1 MEEWNEYRI
10 GGMGCKGR
18 RINGTN
24 GLKGQQALSRG
35 LLDLARSILGER
47 PGHTHQTNPPC
58 FLA

>member
-24 GLKGQQALSRG
+24 GLKGQQALSQG
-35 LLDLARSILGER
+35 LLALGTRIKQTR
-47 PGHTHQTNPPC
+47 PASSPYVW
-58 FLA
+58 